1 MFVLFVLWFVMA
13 KVQEKNFLEKLYMA
27 LNKPKTENKA
37 IFFRLLAVTQKAW
50 LGIRDALATIEKAEP
65 HPGMKKILQDVIEQ
79 INEWTSLSDALLK
92 YNDFFSNA
100 EIELIR
106 SAEQMGRLPD
116 TLDSMAK
123 ELEKFELIKKKL
135 KSAMIYP
142 AIVITVSIFAVIIL
156 LWKVIPTIIQI
167 FPPGLELPAI
177 TQYVV
182 AASHYLQNNYMTIF
196 FVLFAV
202 PAVFAWLYKNVIVV
216 KIYVDK
222 FMLKAPLFGPLIK
235 TFYRYRFSKLLWDF
249 YEAWLSPL
257 VALEQ
262 MANIFTNY
270 HYRKKLLDVK
280 KDLEVWLE
288 MTESFEWSWLFN
300 PILIQIIWIWEK
312 SGNIGGVLVQMANF
326 YREELDGKLDWLTK
340 AIEPL
345 LMVFVA
351 GIIGTIVA
359 SIFLPMAT
367 LIGSLSAW

>member
-1 MFVLFVLWFVMA
+1 MQ
-13 KVQEKNFLEKLYMA
+13 KKQKKTFLEDLYMK

-50 LGIRDALATIEKAEP
+50 LGIKDALSTIEKAEP

-79 INEWTSLSDALLK
+79 VNEWVSMSDALWK
-92 YNDFFSNA
+92 YDDFFTPA

-106 SAEQMGRLPD
+106 SAEQMGRLPE

-123 ELEKFELIKKKL
+123 ELERFEMIKKKL
-135 KSAMIYP
+135 KSAMMYP
-142 AIVITVSIFAVIIL
+142 AVVITVSILAVIIL

-167 FPPGLELPAI
+167 FPPGLELPLI
-177 TQYVV
+177 TQRVV
-182 AASHYLQNNYMTIF
+182 AASHYLQNNYTTIF

-202 PAVFAWLYKNVIVV
+202 PVAFSIIYKKVLPV
-216 KIYVDK
+216 KIIVDK
-222 FMLKAPLFGPLIK
+222 FMLKAPVVGWLVK
-235 TFYRYRFSKLLWDF
+235 TFYRYRFSKLLGDF
-249 YEAWLSPL
+249 YESWLSPL
-257 VALEQ
+257 VALDQ
-262 MANIFTNY
+262 ISHIFQNY
-270 HYRKKLLDVK
+270 HYRKKIEDVK

-312 SGNIGGVLVQMANF
+312 SGNVWEVLKQMADF
-326 YREELDGKLDWLTK
+326 YREELDAKLEGLTK
-340 AIEPL
+340 MIEPL

-351 GIIGTIVA
+351 WIIGTIVA

-367 LIGSLSAW
+367 LIGSLSWG